1 MDRLSTTRVLC
12 VIHSLLI
19 RNQFE
24 NSTTFFLMLNVTKHQ
39 NDQKILQQQPSAVN
53 VFIGS
58 D

>member
-12 VIHSLLI
+12 VINSLLI

-24 NSTTFFLMLNVTKHQ
+24 NSTTIFLMLNVTKHQ

-53 VFIGS
+53 VSIGS

>member
-12 VIHSLLI
+12 VINSLLI

-24 NSTTFFLMLNVTKHQ
+24 NSTTIFLMLNVTKHQ
-39 NDQKILQQQPSAVN
+39 NDQKILQQPSAVN
-53 VFIGS
+53 VSIGS